1 MTRNTEHM
9 LCIRRAIEEAGAR
22 VVALRITRG
31 GHRAFDFEVA
41 GRRGT
46 VTFATSPRQ
55 GRDLRAIST
64 ARRVVRMTAAT
75 VRP

>member
-9 LCIRRAIEEAGAR
+9 LCIRRAMEEAGAR
-22 VVALRITRG
+22 IVALRVTRG

-41 GRRGT
+41 GRRGV

-55 GRDLRAIST
+55 GRDLKAISA
-64 ARRVVRMTAAT
+64 ARRAVRVTA